1 MALNIA
7 DLAIH
12 SPAFGELEPMDE
24 RFTQYGDNVQPPLT
38 IRGVPEGTVE
48 LAIICHDPDAPL
60 PWGFTHWT
68 LYGIPSGTT
77 EIAEQEADQ
86 AFRPGP
92 TDKGVTGYVGPRPP
106 AGHGRHHYY
115 FWVYALDR
123 PVDGTP
129 TRREFLD
136 TYGDAVIEQNRTVGT
151 YQQD

>member
-7 DLAIH
+7 DLAIS
-12 SPAFGELEPMDE
+12 SPAFGDLEPMPE
-24 RFTQYGDNVQPPLT
+24 RYTQYGDGLQPPLT
-38 IRGVPEGTVE
+38 IQGVPPGTVE

-68 LYGIPSGTT
+68 LYNIPAETT
-77 EIAEQEADQ
+77 QIGEQDGDR

-92 TDKGVTGYVGPRPP
+92 TDTGTTGYVGPRPP

-123 PVDGTP
+123 ALTGTP
-129 TRREFLD
+129 TRREFLE
-136 TYGDAVIEQNRTVGT
+136 TYGDAIIEQNRTVGT
-151 YQQD
+151 YQKD